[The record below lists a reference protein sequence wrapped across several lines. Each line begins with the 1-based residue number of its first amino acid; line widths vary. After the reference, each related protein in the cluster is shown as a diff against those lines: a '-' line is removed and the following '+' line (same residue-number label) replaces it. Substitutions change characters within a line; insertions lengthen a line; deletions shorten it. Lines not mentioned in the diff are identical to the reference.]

1 MILAVEDTTFAT
13 FRPLSI
19 WIWYIWRSLVF
30 AELTLNIWGRKCW
43 PPSTPTQFRILSGVM
58 LGSIRLK
65 WRLQY
70 WTGEGVP
77 KKKDERKG
85 GGCVIATVT
94 KGRGEVVNKMRFLCR
109 RHLSMAPYSFY
120 SRGGGRGR
128 SRHEY
133 EMNLTFC
140 CGGKSTKSDDGIA
153 NSIFP
158 RPKPIVSALYRF
170 EDCITF
176 SSVLTLLAYLTV
188 WR

>member
-1 MILAVEDTTFAT
+1 MLLCQNIKQIIKMAWENDSSRRNVCDTTFAT

-43 PPSTPTQFRILSGVM
+43 PPSTPTQFRILSGDV
-58 LGSIRLK
+58 GGDTTLK

-77 KKKDERKG
+77 KKK
-85 GGCVIATVT
+85 T
-94 KGRGEVVNKMRFLCR
+94 KGREVALLRQWQGEGVNKMRFFCR

-170 EDCITF
+170 G
-176 SSVLTLLAYLTV
+176 L
-188 WR
+188 